1 MSRGPKWTPKL
12 TPKSAR
18 QKDFASLN
26 LQIAKAYLSG
36 IDNGVQTRTWQQ
48 GYRALT
54 RMKQRANREHW
65 KRVVS
70 DKAFVPLSL
79 RALRFALDHC

>member
-1 MSRGPKWTPKL
+1 MSRDPEWTPKL
-12 TPKSAR
+12 TPKSR

-48 GYRALT
+48 ALSSPHANEAESQPGALET
-54 RMKQRANREHW
+54 CRQR
-65 KRVVS
+65 
-70 DKAFVPLSL
+70 
-79 RALRFALDHC
+79 